1 LGEKNRPKRSPSKKN
16 VLPKAIAKKKMLF
29 FLTKICQMWALPT
42 FIWGDLNKPNLK
54 ESHSNGEIS
63 PNLVTRFG
71 SLGLAEAGPAA
82 ARGCPAAVEKRMQ
95 SSSRHFDLNERNET

>member
-63 PNLVTRFG
+63 
-71 SLGLAEAGPAA
+71 AGPAA